1 MLQCSPQPN
10 PCNGVAHSPT
20 CHWHPPT
27 RPPTTNPNQGSH
39 YFNVSISVAFTYH
52 NPTTDAVE
60 TTAAAGGY
68 TGGGAVATIDS
79 LYPGGS
85 VDKFFTAVSDCERVS
100 E

>member
-1 MLQCSPQPN
+1 MLSAAQSLQRHRPLTHLPL
-10 PCNGVAHSPT
+10 A
-20 CHWHPPT
+20 PT

-85 VDKFFTAVSDCERVS
+85 VDKFFTAVSDRERVS